1 MLSDV
6 QPNDSLFLHYSG
18 HGSQVRDR
26 SGDED
31 DNQDEVIMPVDFE
44 SAGVIS
50 DDVLKALISKKLP
63 KGVR

>member
-6 QPNDSLFLHYSG
+6 KPNDSLFFHYSG
-18 HGSQVRDR
+18 HGSQVKDK

-31 DNQDEVIMPVDFE
+31 DNQDEVIIPLDFE

-63 KGVR
+63 EGVR